1 MLGNRFSFLFI
12 FHVWWWWPPVCGL
25 ITRLAWASWLETRD
39 NLIFSKPTSQIPGL
53 KDNLLLV
60 ALKMDYFSFV
70 ILWSW
75 RRALI
80 QSLTFGH
87 FLQNLEIGTINLP
100 LIIVPPTQDD
110 TFLEAPLS
118 AAPDPWFL
126 LPYFELKKQEQ
137 SLGLLGLKQPL
148 STQQSSHYHWA
159 QMRKSANLLIKAPKL
174 CKMKTEN
181 SLYTQ
186 GRVSWFPSACF
197 SLTQPVI
204 ARGIGMS
211 CID

>member
-1 MLGNRFSFLFI
+1 
-12 FHVWWWWPPVCGL
+12 
-25 ITRLAWASWLETRD
+25 
-39 NLIFSKPTSQIPGL
+39 
-53 KDNLLLV
+53 
-60 ALKMDYFSFV
+60 MDYFSFV

-87 FLQNLEIGTINLP
+87 FLQNLEIGTINVP

-110 TFLEAPLS
+110 TFFGSSFISCTRPLVPS
-118 AAPDPWFL
+118 TILWA
-126 LPYFELKKQEQ
+126 KKQEQ
-137 SLGLLGLKQPL
+137 KNVLISNLCQRSKDP
-148 STQQSSHYHWA
+148 TIIEHKWE
-159 QMRKSANLLIKAPKL
+159 KSAKLLIKAPKL
-174 CKMKTEN
+174 CKMMTEN

-197 SLTQPVI
+197 SLTHPVI

>member
-1 MLGNRFSFLFI
+1 MATS
-12 FHVWWWWPPVCGL
+12 CGL

-60 ALKMDYFSFV
+60 SCFRFSFV
-70 ILWSW
+70 ILWIW
-75 RRALI
+75 RRTLI
-80 QSLTFGH
+80 QSLTFGY
-87 FLQNLEIGTINLP
+87 FLQNLEIGTINAP

-110 TFLEAPLS
+110 MFFEVPLS

-126 LPYFELKKQEQ
+126 LPYFELKKKQEQ
-137 SLGLLGLKQPL
+137 KCPNKQPL
-148 STQQSSHYHWA
+148 STQQRSHDHWA

-197 SLTQPVI
+197 SLTHPVI